1 MRKFIALIM
10 AVTFMSSCKKE
21 DDIKTKIGYLPLSI
35 GNYWVYQEF
44 MIDSSGNEI
53 ANSKLDSVII
63 KRDTIINDKTYFV
76 FEGTYYPFTARD
88 NWGIVDILRDS
99 SGYIVNQNGKV
110 LFTRDNFTDT
120 IAYHAV
126 TDMENGDTLV
136 LMTYQMDKTNKI
148 ITVPAGSFDVL
159 NYRGTV
165 TTSMNTPGIKYPRY
179 LNIYYADGVGK
190 ILYTYFYIQS
200 PNIYEK
206 RLVRYYVNE

>member
-10 AVTFMSSCKKE
+10 AVSFMSSCKKE
-21 DDIKTKIGYLPLSI
+21 DDIKTKIGYFPLSI
-35 GNYWVYQEF
+35 GNYWIYQEF
-44 MIDSSGNEI
+44 MIDTSGNEI

-63 KRDTIINDKTYFV
+63 KRDTIINDKKYFV
-76 FEGTYYPFTARD
+76 FEGTNYPFTARG

-99 SGYIVNQNGKV
+99 SGYIVNQNGTV

-136 LMTYQMDKTNKI
+136 LMTYQMDKMNKI
-148 ITVPAGSFDVL
+148 ITVPAGSFDAL

-190 ILYTYFYIQS
+190 ILYTYFYVQS
-200 PNIYEK
+200 PTIYEK